1 MKKESPDHKP
11 IFNIEESA
19 DCIDLTICENNS
31 PIWGYIINQTLEKAE
46 EGKIEEYRYRSILL
60 KKDGKELVLAQ
71 GIWNLEEALEIKD
84 RIKDNKL
91 ETSDYWDYEDKDR
104 RLILF
109 SCDTKV
115 FNYLVEKKVFVEE
128 DKTANG
134 KKDFR
139 LYYPNLLGEKNK
151 TLLEIDIHSMKQADK
166 KDYMFLLI
174 DIFTRSNENNEEIV

>member
-1 MKKESPDHKP
+1 MG
-11 IFNIEESA
+11 ESA
-19 DCIDLTICENNS
+19 DYVDLTICENNS
-31 PIWGYIINQTLEKAE
+31 PIWGYIINHTLEKA